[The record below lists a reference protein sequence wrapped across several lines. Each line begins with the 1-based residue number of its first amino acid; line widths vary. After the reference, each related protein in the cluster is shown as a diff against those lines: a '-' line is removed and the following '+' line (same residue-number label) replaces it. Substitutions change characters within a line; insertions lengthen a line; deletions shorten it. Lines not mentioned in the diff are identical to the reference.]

1 MVVLESLEEPRK
13 AKVVQE
19 VRNGFFWG
27 VMSFKGTYGDI
38 RGFNEGKM
46 I

>member
-1 MVVLESLEEPRK
+1 MESLEEPRK

-19 VRNGFFWG
+19 GRNGFFGG
-27 VMSFKGTYGDI
+27 VMSSKGTYGDI